1 MELDQRPMLLGS
13 VLDST
18 LMPGNDLY
26 QNIKA
31 CLMLGLSN
39 ALTLVS
45 QRNPWSSFA
54 VFFCR
59 RLRCEEDSS
68 GGQFDV
74 CAERRGEK
82 PILFHLFTI
91 FVSSCTVLFWIM
103 SVKQKKSCYRTFT
116 FTLSTKATQPGPAS
130 VFQFCF
136 LDVYIFLEGANIEK
150 VLKQKFLYLSLVL
163 WCVLCSGH
171 AEFVG
176 RSIAG
181 YVVLLAWSPHPR
193 LPPDHRRRLDIHWQV
208 SACCLDLRQNFECW
222 NWDVS
227 VTRNIYPAIFYD
239 YSSDFHQAESLLVP
253 TAPVLLLL
261 SAGSFWLALIL

>member
-136 LDVYIFLEGANIEK
+136 LDVYIFWK
-150 VLKQKFLYLSLVL
+150 VQILKRCSNKNSCILVLFCDVYCVQDMLSLWDAQSLVM
-163 WCVLCSGH
+163 LCCWPDLHILDFLLITEGDLT
-171 AEFVG
+171 
-176 RSIAG
+176 SIG
-181 YVVLLAWSPHPR
+181 K
-193 LPPDHRRRLDIHWQV
+193 
-208 SACCLDLRQNFECW
+208 
-222 NWDVS
+222 
-227 VTRNIYPAIFYD
+227 
-239 YSSDFHQAESLLVP
+239 
-253 TAPVLLLL
+253 
-261 SAGSFWLALIL
+261 